1 MGAAPPASLSAV
13 ILAVTDLP
21 RAVAFYRAV
30 TGWAP
35 RIEAP
40 VFVELAGP
48 QGVGL
53 GLYLRGGFAVNTGVA
68 AAAAPVE
75 GTTATELYLHV
86 ADLDAAVARCE
97 AAGATPLSARAVRGW
112 GDEAAYF
119 ADPDGNVVV
128 VARPAGEPAAA

>member
-1 MGAAPPASLSAV
+1 VGAAPPVALSAIIV
-13 ILAVTDLP
+13 AVNDLP

-30 TGWAP
+30 TGWEP

-53 GLYLRGGFAVNTGVA
+53 GLYLRRGFALNTGVA
-68 AAAAPVE
+68 AAEAPAD
-75 GTTATELYLHV
+75 GTTGTELYLHV
-86 ADLDAAVARCE
+86 ADLDAAVARCQ
-97 AAGATPLSARAVRGW
+97 AAGARPLSPRAVRAW

-128 VARPAGEPAAA
+128 VARPHDR